1 MSMIIIN
8 PAHHSIRSYATQGI
22 GYSILCMSQAEV
34 PNLADNFPETI
45 GTCGTM
51 AKRVMMSA
59 LRAFPIGTA
68 CMQCDLY
75 AVEDINHVVMQCPG
89 TQQLRDNMFTELDLT
104 FDAGN
109 VIIDNGQDGVI
120 ICLGKCP
127 QDYNEETIETVSD
140 LIDKN
145 PP

>member
-1 MSMIIIN
+1 
-8 PAHHSIRSYATQGI
+8 
-22 GYSILCMSQAEV
+22 MSQAEV

-51 AKRVMMSA
+51 AKLVSHASLLKSDDVRLKGLPHWNRVC
-59 LRAFPIGTA
+59 T
-68 CMQCDLY
+68 QCDLY

-109 VIIDNGQDGVI
+109 VIIDNGQDSLI

-127 QDYNEETIETVSD
+127 QDYNAETMETVSD
-140 LIDKN
+140 LIDKD